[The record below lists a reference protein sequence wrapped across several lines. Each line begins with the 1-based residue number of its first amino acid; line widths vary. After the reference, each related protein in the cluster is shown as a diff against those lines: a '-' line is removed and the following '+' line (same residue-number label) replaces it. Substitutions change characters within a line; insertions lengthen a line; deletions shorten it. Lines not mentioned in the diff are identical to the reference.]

1 MLSNLEEEGYYSP
14 RDRYL
19 DKNELRSVL
28 KNLAKFHA
36 DGIKFLRETKLEFPF
51 LKVKIGLSTVEI
63 VYRSFSPI
71 KVNSDKTRY
80 SALQAE
86 ETRKVA
92 TRRLIDRFLQ
102 PYLQFL
108 EQFTPVQPAVLLL
121 KQMARNGTIHD
132 MVFNEMENCEA
143 KFCTVCHK

>member
-1 MLSNLEEEGYYSP
+1 MGPYSGPHPQVIFMRESREEMSMPSVLALSNLEEEGYYSP

-19 DKNELRSVL
+19 NKNELRSVL

-51 LKVKIGLSTVEI
+51 LK
-63 VYRSFSPI
+63 
-71 KVNSDKTRY
+71 
-80 SALQAE
+80 AE

-121 KQMARNGTIHD
+121 N
-132 MVFNEMENCEA
+132 
-143 KFCTVCHK
+143 